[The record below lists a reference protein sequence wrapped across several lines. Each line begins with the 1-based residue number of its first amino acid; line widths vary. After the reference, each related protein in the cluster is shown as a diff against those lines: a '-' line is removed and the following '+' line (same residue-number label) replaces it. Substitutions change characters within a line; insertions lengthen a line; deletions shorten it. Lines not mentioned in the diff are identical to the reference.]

1 MIGRAIATFE
11 ATASNQISLSIGDIV
26 RVHQMTPGKFY
37 FSPYQN
43 LTSKFSSGGWWE
55 GELERDGKK
64 HFGWFPGNYIQVI
77 SSYNKNMECLMPFH
91 F

>member
-26 RVHQMTPGKFY
+26 RVHQMTPGKLY

-43 LTSKFSSGGWWE
+43 LNYLHQAAGGKASWKGADKNILAGSPAITSK
-55 GELERDGKK
+55 
-64 HFGWFPGNYIQVI
+64 
-77 SSYNKNMECLMPFH
+77 
-91 F
+91 